1 MADLSAHID
10 FSVELD
16 FITNQIKLTDPNNY
30 PTGVD
35 ADLIGIFT
43 ITQPDGVTIAG
54 EWTSPEIYYSTGALV
69 QASRTLRLTG
79 TNKPQ
84 EGTYIIKYEVD
95 HPDYVPTVLT
105 KTFELSYPKPTG
117 EVTESFDVFT
127 PELLLTD
134 ASNYAVTGFAA
145 PTITRAW
152 DIDAG
157 TVGTVTG
164 SSSSLDL
171 AISGNYYDAVYTGQ
185 LLTSVLYQHQ
195 TYAYLTL
202 RDRHTFNISTAANTP
217 PSISG
222 LLTYLKAIKARLDAS
237 ISCSQSAILKGE
249 YEYAFVLYRH
259 IRDRA
264 CAGDTLNLDD
274 YIKEFLNIYY
284 QRRYTYVNT
293 NAIIPAYDTD
303 GACGGGSG
311 SGTGQTVTMFE
322 YIIGTTSGAPTAGSA
337 TFAKTEFADAS
348 VLVLIGKVP
357 QSQIDDGSGSYYTKV
372 LASDTVTLTGMTW
385 ETGTLVQFMVI
396 TEEVSSTPSILEY
409 KIGTTSGAPTA
420 GAATFTNS
428 DLLGRNVWLI
438 IGKFPQSKLDDG
450 SGSYYTKT
458 LSSDTLT
465 LTGMTWETG
474 TVVQFVLL

>member
-1 MADLSAHID
+1 MADLSAYID

-16 FITNQIKLTDPNNY
+16 FITNQIKLTDPNSY

-43 ITQPDGVTIAG
+43 ITQPDGVTIPA
-54 EWTSPEIYYSTGALV
+54 EWTNPEIYYNSGALV
-69 QASRTLRLTG
+69 QAARTLRLNG
-79 TNKPQ
+79 NNKPQ

-95 HPDYVPTVLT
+95 HPDYVPTILT
-105 KTFELSYPKPTG
+105 KTFELSYTKPTG
-117 EVTESFDVFT
+117 QVTESFDVFT

-164 SSSSLDL
+164 SSSSIDL
-171 AISGNYYDAVYTGQ
+171 AISGQHYDAVYTGQ
-185 LLTSVLYQHQ
+185 LITSVLYEHQ
-195 TYAYLTL
+195 TYNYLTL
-202 RDRHTFNISTAANTP
+202 RDQHTFNINTTANTP

-222 LLTYLKAIKARLDAS
+222 LLTYLKAIKTRLDTS

-274 YIKEFLNIYY
+274 YIQEFLNIYY

-293 NAIIPAYDTD
+293 NAVIPAYDTS
-303 GACGGGSG
+303 GACGGSG
-311 SGTGQTVTMFE
+311 SSTGSTVTMFE
-322 YIIGTTSGAPTAGSA
+322 YIIGTTSGAPTAGA
-337 TFAKTEFADAS
+337 TTFAKTEFTDAS
-348 VLVLIGKVP
+348 VLVFIGKIP
-357 QSQIDDGSGSYYTKV
+357 QSQVDDGSGSYYTKV
-372 LASDTVTLTGMTW
+372 LGSDTVTLTGMTW

-396 TEEVSSTPSILEY
+396 TEATPATNSILEY

-420 GAATFTNS
+420 GGTTFTHA
-428 DLLGRNVWLI
+428 DFQGKTVMLI
-438 IGKFPQSKLDDG
+438 IGKFIQSKLDDG